1 MECAMKKFL
10 AIVIVA
16 TAIGAPAFAQSF
28 DPENGT
34 GNLVGGM
41 IVAATPARIHSRAV
55 PRYTG
60 EEAYAMSTHKK
71 LNPAHL
77 HAQEAQSS
85 TLRGQHHG
93 RWQHGLQ

>member
-1 MECAMKKFL
+1 MKKFL

-41 IVAATPARIHSRAV
+41 IVGAAPARIHSRAV

-71 LNPAHL
+71 LNPAYL
-77 HAQEAQSS
+77 EDNTTGGGS
-85 TLRGQHHG
+85 TGYNGMLRS
-93 RWQHGLQ
+93 W